1 MKPEN
6 NKNKNSQQL
15 DEVEIKLDGIEIN
28 GQVYP
33 STNAKA
39 MKAILDKKLLEKE
52 KQVADK
58 KIIKK

>member
-6 NKNKNSQQL
+6 KNQEKPKKVNK
-15 DEVEIKLDGIEIN
+15 E
-28 GQVYP
+28 
-33 STNAKA
+33 
-39 MKAILDKKLLEKE
+39 ILDIKVKEKE